1 MLDDDTCPGLCPD
14 LDAGS
19 LRSSLLRLQPAA
31 GQDGQEPCRGHP
43 EAEESVEEVLML
55 PYVSVRVCPQMK
67 SPIFGDTT
75 GIPWWLCHT
84 NIFLP
89 TDGAPILLMTF
100 MNNIGTFIIFF
111 MY

>member
-1 MLDDDTCPGLCPD
+1 MIDDDTCPGLCPD
-14 LDAGS
+14 LDVGS

-43 EAEESVEEVLML
+43 EAEESEEEVLML

-67 SPIFGDTT
+67 SPIFEVT
-75 GIPWWLCHT
+75 GTPWWLCHT

-100 MNNIGTFIIFF
+100 MNNIGTFFS
-111 MY
+111 M